1 MIVRSACL
9 AGQPKPGQA
18 HTFDAFIVREI
29 APLMKEFPGVRA
41 TRILRSARVEDGG
54 PALYLSFESVYD
66 SHEAMQAAFEAPI
79 RQRLRAKLAE
89 IMPLFDGRLF
99 HITQE
104 LLHDDRLRPCATT
117 D

>member
-9 AGQPKPGQA
+9 EGQPKPGQA
-18 HTFDAFIVREI
+18 RTFDELIVREI
-29 APLMKEFPGVRA
+29 APLMQEFPGVRG
-41 TRILRSARVEDGG
+41 TRILRSAVVEDGG

-66 SHEAMQAAFEAPI
+66 SQEAMRTAFAAPI
-79 RQRLRAKLAE
+79 RQQLRARLAE

-104 LLHDDRLRPCATT
+104 LLHDDRLMPSAAR
-117 D
+117 